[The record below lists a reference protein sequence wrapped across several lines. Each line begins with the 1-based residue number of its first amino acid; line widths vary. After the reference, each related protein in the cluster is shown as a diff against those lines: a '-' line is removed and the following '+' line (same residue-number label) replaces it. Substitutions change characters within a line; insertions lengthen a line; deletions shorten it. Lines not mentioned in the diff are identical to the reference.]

1 MGRKPVIRQ
10 DLACPSCG
18 SHHVVK
24 CGKPLGRG
32 FCVGIVVSTSLQ
44 TQFIIITQGS

>member
-1 MGRKPVIRQ
+1 MGRKLVIRQ

-24 CGKPLGRG
+24 CGW
-32 FCVGIVVSTSLQ
+32 
-44 TQFIIITQGS
+44 

>member
-10 DLACPSCG
+10 DLACLSCG

-24 CGKPLGRG
+24 CDKRLGRG
-32 FCVGIVVSTSLQ
+32 ICVGIAVSV
-44 TQFIIITQGS
+44 FG